1 MLNLLFPR
9 LCNGCKQELLK
20 NESVLCTRC
29 LHAVPLASH
38 HKTDD
43 ATMKALFYGRVPIE
57 EATALLR
64 FSKKGITQELLHNL
78 KYRGQKEISAFLGA
92 WLGAELALESNYNQ
106 IEGVVAVPLHKKK
119 FKIRGYN
126 QVDGFA
132 KALSKSLNVPYYE
145 TVLVKL
151 GKTSSQVFKQRG
163 KRFDSDGIFT
173 LQHPELIA
181 EKHLLLVDDIVTTGA
196 TIEKC
201 TQQLLKAP
209 GVKISLAT
217 MAIA

>member
-1 MLNLLFPR
+1 MLNLFFPK
-9 LCNGCKQELLK
+9 LCNGCKKELLR
-20 NESVLCTRC
+20 NEKILCTGC
-29 LHAVPLASH
+29 LHALPLALH
-38 HKTDD
+38 HRSGDES
-43 ATMKALFYGRVPIE
+43 MKSLFYGRVAIE
-57 EATALLR
+57 HATSLLR

-78 KYRGQKEISAFLGA
+78 KYRGQQEISSFLGE
-92 WLGAELALESNYNQ
+92 WLGAELVQEPNYST
-106 IEGVVAVPLHKKK
+106 IDGVVAVPLHKKK
-119 FKIRGYN
+119 LKIRGFN

-132 KALSKSLNVPYYE
+132 KALAAALQVPNYD

-163 KRFDSDGIFT
+163 KRFESEGIFT

-181 EKHLLLVDDIVTTGA
+181 QKHILLVDDIVTTGA

-201 TQQLLKAP
+201 SQQLMKAP

>member
-1 MLNLLFPR
+1 MLNLLFPK
-9 LCNGCKQELLK
+9 LCNGCKKELLK
-20 NESVLCTRC
+20 NERVLCTGC
-29 LHAVPLASH
+29 LHTLPLANH
-38 HKTDD
+38 HQTGDT
-43 ATMKALFYGRVPIE
+43 TMKELFYGRVPIE
-57 EATALLR
+57 HATALLR

-78 KYRGQKEISAFLGA
+78 KYRRQKEISAFLGD
-92 WLGAELALESNYNQ
+92 WLGAELAQDSNYNS

-119 FKIRGYN
+119 LKIRGYN

-132 KALSKSLNVPYYE
+132 KALATALEVPYFE

-163 KRFDSDGIFT
+163 KRFDSEGVFT
-173 LQHPELIA
+173 LQHPELVA

-201 TQQLLKAP
+201 AQQLLNAP
-209 GVKISLAT
+209 GVKLSLAT